1 MNRRTPTVAIL
12 SLLVTLLV
20 SGCLTMLPV
29 TETPPSEA
37 VPPAVD
43 ITDLEAIMEDLS
55 LLMACSA
62 ETGTLPADEHLQF
75 TAQVE
80 EDGALILTVFCEQYR
95 SPRTEIGYE
104 GSCEM
109 AMGLDAC
116 GALSSMDMSISII
129 AQGHALSERIEFDLD
144 ALYLTTL
151 DHYEVQCCYVNG
163 VSFDPGA
170 VEELLRG
177 MGSAAEW

>member
-1 MNRRTPTVAIL
+1 MNRRTLPVAIL
-12 SLLVTLLV
+12 TLLLILLI
-20 SGCLTMLPV
+20 SGCLTILPV
-29 TETPPSEA
+29 TEAPPSGA

-43 ITDLEAIMEDLS
+43 ISDLEAIMDDLS

-62 ETGTLPADEHLQF
+62 ETGTLPADEHLQY

-80 EDGALILTVFCEQYR
+80 EDGTLILTVFCENYC
-95 SPRTEIGYE
+95 SPQTEISYE

-109 AMGLDAC
+109 AMGLDGC

-129 AQGHALSERIEFDLD
+129 AQGHALSESIEFDLD

-163 VSFDPGA
+163 VSFDHGA